1 MAVRIGKIE
10 LIGLTTIYTEDA
22 RNLVQQRVPGQA
34 GSVFQDLGRE
44 PVTVVMEGILLGE
57 DTQDALE
64 ELRLAQ
70 MKSTPMSFAADA
82 IAGADLTDVLI
93 ADFQVKQLAGHE
105 NRYSFFLKVKEYV
118 EPPASSDAGTAA
130 VDEAVAEDAATWAQG
145 STDAASV
152 LQNPDSL
159 MEAVDTNP
167 ELLNH
172 LSPDELGSVVTQTQ
186 DKLSGKSFGNLV
198 GALGKTNPGA
208 VGGFLNS
215 LKNSGSLGG
224 FIQKLATEGVNLLKM
239 LKGIDLGAAMDLVKA
254 IAGAG
259 DFLAKLQRVAAEAK
273 SLGEAMSGFDPLG
286 PFKQLEAELK
296 S

>member
-10 LIGLTTIYTEDA
+10 LIGLTNIYTEDA

-44 PVTVVMEGILLGE
+44 PVTVVMEGLLLGE
-57 DTQDALE
+57 NTQDALE
-64 ELRLAQ
+64 QLRHAQ
-70 MKSTPMSFAADA
+70 MKATPMSFAADA

-105 NRYSFFLKVKEYV
+105 SRYSFFLRVKEYV
-118 EPPASSDAGTAA
+118 EPPASEDAGAAA
-130 VDEAVAEDAATWAQG
+130 VDEAVAADATAWAEG
-145 STDAASV
+145 STDAAGV

-159 MEAVDTNP
+159 MEAVDNNP

-186 DKLSGKSFGNLV
+186 DKLSGKSFGTLL

-208 VGGFLNS
+208 MGGFIDS
-215 LKNSGSLGG
+215 LKKTNSLGG

-239 LKGIDLGAAMDLVKA
+239 LKGIDLGAAMDVIKA

-259 DFLAKLQRVAAEAK
+259 DFLAKLQRVADEAK
-273 SLGEAMSGFDPLG
+273 ALGESVGNFDPLA
-286 PFKQLEAELK
+286 PFKDLDAELR